1 MMIGSSVLAWL
12 RLCHVV
18 QKIGRAQNNH
28 LRAWDLNEAQFDVL
42 AQIGA
47 SQGITQQQLADKLLV
62 TKGNVSQ
69 LLNRME
75 HLGLLRR
82 CPKQRNNALLLTEKG
97 QELHDNVV
105 PAIEA
110 LIAKQFSALSE
121 AEVVNLLRLL
131 RKLDRALPQQD

>member
-1 MMIGSSVLAWL
+1 MIGSSVLAWL
-12 RLCHVV
+12 RLCRVA
-18 QKIGRAQNNH
+18 QKIGRAQSIY

-75 HLGLLRR
+75 NVGLLRR
-82 CPKQRNNALLLTEKG
+82 CPMQRNNTLLLTEKG
-97 QELHDNVV
+97 QALHDVVV
-105 PAIEA
+105 PAIEELVA
-110 LIAKQFSALSE
+110 QQLSALSE

-131 RKLDRALPQQD
+131 RKLDRALPWPD